1 MLPLPSTLPPSAEF
15 LEGRDPDSAS
25 QVMLGLGPARGHRLG
40 AQPLSA
46 TPGSCRQT
54 QERGTQGT
62 CPLRLH
68 TTGLCPTPCSGSPA
82 EVGTFEDGRAPR
94 W

>member
-62 CPLRLH
+62 CPLSLH